1 MASRFV
7 MANIKM
13 PIEIKHDNAIVPLH
27 QYSQIYIVS
36 VIDSVDEVVMDKSLP
51 DIITQAERLF
61 QEGLPVSTT
70 QPPIQEMMVPAVE
83 PTQDDNHTKSVSLP
97 PSSPT
102 PSPPLPSPSPI
113 QIWIYPEE
121 LHKTPPHF
129 KKNASFKNHG
139 KYNHRVTAKTRDY
152 NLKLSK

>member
-13 PIEIKHDNAIVPLH
+13 PIEIKHDKAIVPLH

-36 VIDSVDEVVMDKSLP
+36 VIDSVDEIVMDKSLP

-61 QEGLPVSTT
+61 QECLPVSTT
-70 QPPIQEMMVPAVE
+70 QPPIQEMIVPVVE
-83 PTQDDNHTKSVSLP
+83 PTQDDNHTKSVS
-97 PSSPT
+97 
-102 PSPPLPSPSPI
+102 PLPSPLPSPPPI
-113 QIWIYPEE
+113 KIWIYPEE

-152 NLKLSK
+152 NIKISK

>member
-1 MASRFV
+1 
-7 MANIKM
+7 M

-36 VIDSVDEVVMDKSLP
+36 VIDSVDEIVMDTSLP

-61 QEGLPVSTT
+61 QERLPVSTT
-70 QPPIQEMMVPAVE
+70 QPPIQEMNSPAVQTT
-83 PTQDDNHTKSVSLP
+83 PDDNHTKSVSP
-97 PSSPT
+97 PS
-102 PSPPLPSPSPI
+102 PSPPPI
-113 QIWIYPEE
+113 QIWIHPDE